1 MSCPDVLLHK
11 DTRIRIGFGLD
22 LFSMHPFDS
31 SHGVQGLLS
40 MQLPSIL
47 LAMSFRMK
55 RRVSIARTGVF

>member
-22 LFSMHPFDS
+22 LFSMHPLDS

-40 MQLPSIL
+40 VQPLSIL
-47 LAMSFRMK
+47 LAKSLGMK
-55 RRVSIARTGVF
+55 RGVSMARTGVF